1 MIGEYRD
8 PTLLQGLM
16 VDRPTLESVS
26 TAKDPFL
33 ILVSTQ
39 PGANA
44 DAVQGRIE
52 AGLQRFPVARV
63 SSQQGLKDQVS
74 KQTDQIVYLLYALLA
89 MSVVISL
96 FGIANSLFLS
106 IHERTREFGLLRAIG
121 ATRRQVRRMVRYES
135 AITAAIGGVL
145 GIAVGLLFGA
155 LLTASLSELGLV
167 FTVPVGQLVVFF
179 VLAVLVGIVGA
190 VLPAR
195 RGSRIDV
202 MQAVHYE

>member
-1 MIGEYRD
+1 
-8 PTLLQGLM
+8 
-16 VDRPTLESVS
+16 
-26 TAKDPFL
+26 
-33 ILVSTQ
+33 
-39 PGANA
+39 
-44 DAVQGRIE
+44 
-52 AGLQRFPVARV
+52 
-63 SSQQGLKDQVS
+63 
-74 KQTDQIVYLLYALLA
+74 

-145 GIAVGLLFGA
+145 GIVVGAPFGA

-167 FTVPVGQLVVFF
+167 FRLPAGQLVVFF
-179 VLAVLVGIVGA
+179 VLAVIVGIIGA
-190 VLPAR
+190 VIPAR